1 MLTLS
6 TSSAALNMGLNLGKQ
21 YIENQFQT
29 VMPGVSSYWDTLK
42 FYFKVSNKYVVQKL
56 KVRTSLFSTI
66 HTRSCCSPSKQEH
79 GDAVEPHTQMLRVT

>member
-1 MLTLS
+1 
-6 TSSAALNMGLNLGKQ
+6 MGLNLGKQ

-66 HTRSCCSPSKQEH
+66 HTRSCCSPSKQER